1 MLGRIG
7 ALDQTVETCESLCE
21 SVFHTD
27 RLGIVV
33 DSKRISE
40 NELWKEVMSEM
51 KLSGWN
57 EDELFEQLLT
67 FTSSWYIPLKTL
79 YLIFW
84 LTNDVLKQSNLPL
97 IWLFYTHFGKQ
108 VQTYLESHCSHTA
121 ISIKVWRHLY
131 LSTLLRWSSTNSSL
145 TSFTPHTSNFCLTT
159 ANLTITI
166 RSHESKDSLSS
177 NCDHMH
183 G

>member
-67 FTSSWYIPLKTL
+67 FP
-79 YLIFW
+79 
-84 LTNDVLKQSNLPL
+84 
-97 IWLFYTHFGKQ
+97 
-108 VQTYLESHCSHTA
+108 
-121 ISIKVWRHLY
+121 
-131 LSTLLRWSSTNSSL
+131 
-145 TSFTPHTSNFCLTT
+145 
-159 ANLTITI
+159 
-166 RSHESKDSLSS
+166 
-177 NCDHMH
+177 
-183 G
+183 